1 MSGFADPSYKE
12 DSEKRAGQKMK
23 KLKIILEMIK
33 FEHTIFALPFAV
45 MSAFIAADGLP
56 ALAKFGWILVAMVGA
71 RSCAMAFNR
80 LADAEFDAKNPRTAT
95 RALPAGLI
103 TKSTV
108 WGFTIASAG
117 LLVFAAWQLNP
128 LAFALSPVAI
138 VVVMGYSYT
147 KRFTALSHFWLGLS
161 LSISPVGAWIAIQG
175 SFAVPPIILCLVVLL
190 WTAGF
195 DIIYACQDVNF
206 DRKHGLHSIPA
217 KIGVRWSLWL
227 SSALHVIAVLLLLGL
242 PLLVELGLF
251 YYIGVGIVVLI
262 FIYEHAIVKPT
273 DLSRVNLAFFTLN
286 GMISLVLMALSITD
300 ILLL

>member
-1 MSGFADPSYKE
+1 M
-12 DSEKRAGQKMK
+12 R

-33 FEHTIFALPFAV
+33 FEHTVFALPFAV

-56 ALAKFGWILVAMVGA
+56 SLEKFGWTLVAMIGA

-80 LADAEFDAKNPRTAT
+80 LADADIDAKNPRTAT
-95 RALPAGLI
+95 RAIPAGLI
-103 TKSTV
+103 TKGAV
-108 WGFTIASAG
+108 WCFTIVSAG
-117 LLVFAAWQLNP
+117 VLVFAAWRLNP
-128 LAFALSPVAI
+128 LAFALSPVALI
-138 VVVMGYSYT
+138 VVMGYSYT
-147 KRFTALSHFWLGLS
+147 KRFTALSHFWLGLA

-175 SFAVPPIILCLVVLL
+175 SFALPPIILCFVVLL

-206 DRKHGLHSIPA
+206 DREHGLRSIPA
-217 KIGVRWSLWL
+217 KIGIKWSLWL
-227 SSALHVIAVLLLLGL
+227 SSALHVIAVLLLLSI
-242 PLLVELGLF
+242 PRLVALGLF
-251 YYIGVGIVVLI
+251 YYIGVGMVVLI

-286 GMISLVLMALSITD
+286 GMISLVLMALSIAD

>member
-1 MSGFADPSYKE
+1 M
-12 DSEKRAGQKMK
+12 R

-45 MSAFIAADGLP
+45 MSAFIAADGVP
-56 ALAKFGWILVAMVGA
+56 SLAKFSWILVAMVGA

-80 LADAEFDAKNPRTAT
+80 LADAEFDSMNPRTAT
-95 RALPAGLI
+95 RAIPAGLI
-103 TKSTV
+103 TKSAV
-108 WGFTIASAG
+108 WIFTIASAG
-117 LLVFAAWQLNP
+117 LLVLAAWQLNP
-128 LAFALSPVAI
+128 LAFALSPVALAVI
-138 VVVMGYSYT
+138 MGYSYT

-175 SFAVPPIILCLVVLL
+175 SFALPPIILCFVVLL

-206 DRKHGLHSIPA
+206 DRIHGLRSIPV
-217 KIGVRWSLWL
+217 KLGIRRSLWL
-227 SSALHVIAVLLLLGL
+227 SSALHVIAVLLLLGI
-242 PLLVELGLF
+242 PLLVELGAF

-286 GMISLVLMALSITD
+286 GTISLVLMALSIAD
-300 ILLL
+300 ILFS

>member
-1 MSGFADPSYKE
+1 M
-12 DSEKRAGQKMK
+12 R

-33 FEHTIFALPFAV
+33 FEHTVFALPFAV
-45 MSAFIAADGLP
+45 MSAFIAADGVP
-56 ALAKFGWILVAMVGA
+56 SLAKFSWILVAMVGA

-80 LADAEFDAKNPRTAT
+80 LADAEFDSMNPRTAT
-95 RALPAGLI
+95 RAIPAGLI
-103 TKSTV
+103 TKSAV
-108 WGFTIASAG
+108 WIFTIASAG
-117 LLVFAAWQLNP
+117 LLVLAAWQLNP
-128 LAFALSPVAI
+128 LAFALSPVALAVI
-138 VVVMGYSYT
+138 MGYSYT

-175 SFAVPPIILCLVVLL
+175 SFALPPIILCFVVLL

-206 DRKHGLHSIPA
+206 DRIHGLRSIPV
-217 KIGVRWSLWL
+217 KLGIRRSLWL
-227 SSALHVIAVLLLLGL
+227 SSALHVIAVLLLLGI
-242 PLLVELGLF
+242 PLLVELGAF

-286 GMISLVLMALSITD
+286 GTISLVLMALSIAD
-300 ILLL
+300 ILFS